1 MNKKSVVYKLIIMF
15 TSITGVVL
23 ILTGMLVSILFNMD
37 YKAEKIRL
45 LEKQFNIIEKSTI
58 DYLKNQSTES
68 YDEVKNILYTIE
80 GTVGME
86 IMVVDTVDI
95 VYMVGG
101 ENAEKYKYTKVSFKD
116 DIKDKLE
123 RGNVVISEFK
133 DETGN
138 NKSVY
143 IKPIF
148 YNKTFMGTI
157 VMMSESTYGKVPLR
171 IYISIWMAIAIA
183 LVASSI
189 IVYFFAHK
197 VIIKPLEQINN
208 AARKLAKGEVE
219 KRVEIKSADEIGELG
234 ESFNIMAES
243 LEAVDKT
250 RKEFISNVSHELRS
264 PITSIK
270 GFISGIID
278 GVIPKDKENY
288 YLNIVYDEVDRL
300 ARLVND
306 LLDMSAMEAGKF
318 KLTVRPID
326 LYEIIGLCVVNL
338 QGKIE
343 TKKLNV
349 DVIFEDEHQYVLADR
364 DRIIQVITNLLENA
378 IKYGEEAGKII
389 IKSHK
394 KGDKVYVSVFNSGP
408 LIPKESINNIWDR
421 FYKSDKSRT
430 NKISTGLGLAIVRL
444 ILTQHKEDIWV
455 KNIEDKGVEFTFTL
469 ARVD

>member
-23 ILTGMLVSILFNMD
+23 ILTGVLISVLFNME

-58 DYLKNQSTES
+58 DYLKDQSNEA
-68 YDEVKNILYTIE
+68 YKELNNVLYTIKST
-80 GTVGME
+80 GDME
-86 IMVVDTVDI
+86 IMVADSVDI
-95 VYMVGG
+95 VYMISDGVEEIKKFSKINFNQRTREKLNSGG
-101 ENAEKYKYTKVSFKD
+101 VVVSEYTDSKG
-116 DIKDKLE
+116 I
-123 RGNVVISEFK
+123 
-133 DETGN
+133 T
-138 NKSVY
+138 KSVY
-143 IKPIF
+143 IKPVF

-157 VMMSESTYGKVPLR
+157 IMLSEAAYGKAPVR
-171 IYISIWMAIAIA
+171 TYISIWIAIA
-183 LVASSI
+183 AALVVSSI
-189 IVYFFAHK
+189 IVYFFAQR
-197 VIIKPLEQINN
+197 VIIKPLEEINN
-208 AARKLAKGEVE
+208 AARKLAKGDVE
-219 KRVEIKSADEIGELG
+219 KRVDVNSKDEIGELA

-243 LEAVDKT
+243 LETVDKT

-270 GFISGIID
+270 GFVSGIID

-306 LLDMSAMEAGKF
+306 LLDMSAMESGKF

-326 LYEIIGLCVVNL
+326 LHEIIGLCVVNL

-343 TKKLNV
+343 DKGLTV
-349 DVIFEDEHQYVLADR
+349 DVIFEDEHQYVIADR
-364 DRIIQVITNLLENA
+364 DRLIQVITNLLENA
-378 IKYGEEAGKII
+378 IKYGNDNGEVR
-389 IKSHK
+389 IKTYK
-394 KGDKVYVSVFNSGP
+394 KGEKVYVSVFNSGDP
-408 LIPKESINNIWDR
+408 IPKKSINNIWDR

-444 ILTQHKEDIWV
+444 ILTQHKQDIWV
-455 KNIEDKGVEFTFTL
+455 KNIDGKGVEFTFTL
-469 ARVD
+469 SKAH